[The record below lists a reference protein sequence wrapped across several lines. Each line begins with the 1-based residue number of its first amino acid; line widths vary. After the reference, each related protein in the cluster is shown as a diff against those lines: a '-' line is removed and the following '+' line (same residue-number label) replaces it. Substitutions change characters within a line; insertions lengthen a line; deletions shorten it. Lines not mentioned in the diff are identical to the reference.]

1 MFLIRKA
8 SIKDLNEVLKIYDD
22 AIEKFEQ
29 EKTFQWKKE
38 APPNEES
45 FKNDL
50 VNNELYVATIDSKI
64 IGVMTFLLNGEEDY
78 NEIDGS
84 WINDERYLTIHR
96 IAVLKE
102 YYGKGIG
109 YKLIEFAKDYCLK
122 NGYYNIRIDTHVRN
136 FDMKK
141 LLTRNGFVYTGIIKL
156 RNKNNDLRDAYQID
170 LKYGKN
176 C

>member
-8 SIKDLNEVLKIYDD
+8 SINDLNEVLKIYED
-22 AIEKFEQ
+22 AIIKFEQ
-29 EKTFQWKKE
+29 EKTFQWTKGF
-38 APPNEES
+38 PPNEES

-50 VNNELYVATIDSKI
+50 VNNEIYVAMLDNKI
-64 IGVMTFLLNGEEDY
+64 VGVMTFLLDGEEDY
-78 NEIDGS
+78 TEIDGS
-84 WINDERYLTIHR
+84 WINEDKYLTIHR
-96 IAVLKE
+96 IAVSKE
-102 YYGKGIG
+102 CYGKGIG
-109 YKLIEFAKDYCLK
+109 YKLIDFAKDYCLK